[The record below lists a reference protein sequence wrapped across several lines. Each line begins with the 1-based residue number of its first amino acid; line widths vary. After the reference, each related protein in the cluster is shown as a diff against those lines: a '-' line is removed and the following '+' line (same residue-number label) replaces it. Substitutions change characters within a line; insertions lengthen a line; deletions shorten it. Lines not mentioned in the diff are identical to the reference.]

1 MSECKCGNANK
12 NCDLKEI
19 LEKYEK
25 DKSNLIQILNQV
37 QEKYGYI
44 SQDAQKQISKYLDI
58 SMAEVY
64 GVITFYSRFTLEPK
78 GKYNIAVC
86 LGTACFVKGSEKVL
100 DKVKEVLKIDV
111 GQTTEDGL
119 FSIEATRCVGAC
131 GLAPVFTV
139 NDEVYGKATPE
150 MVESVI
156 KRIKEDQEGR
166 FSLVHKKCLQ

>member
-1 MSECKCGNANK
+1 MENVEKCACGNEKHDEKLEAI
-12 NCDLKEI
+12 LK
-19 LEKYEK
+19 KYK
-25 DKSNLIQILNQV
+25 QDKSNLIQILNEV
-37 QEKYGYI
+37 QETYGYI
-44 SQDAQKQISKYLDI
+44 PKKAQEEISKYLNM

-100 DKVKEVLKIDV
+100 DKVKELLKIDV

-119 FSIEATRCVGAC
+119 FSIEATRCIGAC

-139 NDEVYGKATPE
+139 NEEVYGKATPE
-150 MVESVI
+150 MVEQVI
-156 KRIKEDQEGR
+156 NKYKEEAKN
-166 FSLVHKKCLQ
+166 V